1 MLRSEVNY
9 NELSPMMQQYMDIK
23 KEYEDSILFF
33 RLGDFYEMFF
43 DDAILASREL
53 ELTLTGKNAGLE
65 ERVPMCGIPHHA
77 YAAYVDTLIKKGYKV
92 AICEQLEDPKLTKGM
107 VKRDVIQIVTKG
119 TRLDTGLDSKDS
131 SFIASL
137 TTFETCYS
145 MSYADITTG
154 EFYTKLIDKDNESV
168 LRDISKESF
177 KELICDKDVDRVLI
191 NDCRNKLNILVTITE
206 EKEVKDIYSYIYNEV
221 NDERL
226 VKSIKHLLSY
236 IMETKKKDLVHM
248 QKVEVLHSGDTLIY
262 DGATKKNLELTE
274 TMRTG
279 DRQYSLLWL
288 LDKCKTAMGSRFLK
302 YNIENPLTSKDKIER
317 RLNIVSH
324 MSEEFIL
331 RDDLTKALEEVYDLE
346 RLAGRI
352 SYGNL
357 NARDLIQLK
366 NSIKVLPEIKDI
378 LIKLNYDKEIE
389 TFEDLYEILEKSIN
403 EDAPLTLHE
412 GGLIKKGFNE
422 ELDSLKSVSTNSK
435 DFILEFEE
443 SLRKETGIKNIKAGY
458 NKVFGYYIEVSKGSI
473 KDVKDEFGWT
483 RKQTLANCER
493 FTTPEL
499 KEKENIILGAEE
511 KIINLEYKIFND
523 IREITKRYI
532 AAIQKTSKVL
542 SEVDMLRSF
551 SIVADLNNYTRP
563 EFNNEHILKIIES
576 RHPVVEHVMK
586 DKYISNDIIMD
597 KNTDILLITGPNM
610 AGKSTYMRQTAII
623 VIMAQIGSFV
633 PCKNVNMPVFTKI
646 FTRIGASDDLVSG
659 ESTFMVEMKEAENA
673 LKNADKD
680 SLILFD
686 ELGRGTATYD
696 GMAIAEAII
705 EYIHNKIGAKTMF
718 STHYHELTFLEEK
731 LKHLKNVHVS
741 AKEEDGKITFLHKV
755 EKGSVDKS
763 YGVHVASLA
772 GLPKSVIERASE
784 VLKDY
789 EKKEKRPKKTYEQI
803 QLFDEINED
812 KQSKKLEEFKEKITK
827 LNVIEMTPMDAIN
840 YLYKLKEE
848 MKEEK

>member
-1 MLRSEVNY
+1 
-9 NELSPMMQQYMDIK
+9 
-23 KEYEDSILFF
+23 
-33 RLGDFYEMFF
+33 
-43 DDAILASREL
+43 
-53 ELTLTGKNAGLE
+53 
-65 ERVPMCGIPHHA
+65 
-77 YAAYVDTLIKKGYKV
+77 
-92 AICEQLEDPKLTKGM
+92 
-107 VKRDVIQIVTKG
+107 
-119 TRLDTGLDSKDS
+119 
-131 SFIASL
+131 
-137 TTFETCYS
+137 
-145 MSYADITTG
+145 
-154 EFYTKLIDKDNESV
+154 
-168 LRDISKESF
+168 
-177 KELICDKDVDRVLI
+177 
-191 NDCRNKLNILVTITE
+191 
-206 EKEVKDIYSYIYNEV
+206 
-221 NDERL
+221 
-226 VKSIKHLLSY
+226 
-236 IMETKKKDLVHM
+236 
-248 QKVEVLHSGDTLIY
+248 
-262 DGATKKNLELTE
+262 
-274 TMRTG
+274 
-279 DRQYSLLWL
+279 
-288 LDKCKTAMGSRFLK
+288 
-302 YNIENPLTSKDKIER
+302 
-317 RLNIVSH
+317 
-324 MSEEFIL
+324 
-331 RDDLTKALEEVYDLE
+331 
-346 RLAGRI
+346 
-352 SYGNL
+352 
-357 NARDLIQLK
+357 
-366 NSIKVLPEIKDI
+366 
-378 LIKLNYDKEIE
+378 
-389 TFEDLYEILEKSIN
+389 
-403 EDAPLTLHE
+403 
-412 GGLIKKGFNE
+412 
-422 ELDSLKSVSTNSK
+422 
-435 DFILEFEE
+435 
-443 SLRKETGIKNIKAGY
+443 
-458 NKVFGYYIEVSKGSI
+458 
-473 KDVKDEFGWT
+473 
-483 RKQTLANCER
+483 
-493 FTTPEL
+493 
-499 KEKENIILGAEE
+499 
-511 KIINLEYKIFND
+511 
-523 IREITKRYI
+523 
-532 AAIQKTSKVL
+532 
-542 SEVDMLRSF
+542 MLRSF